1 MNLLFLAI
9 IHYNMRQ
16 TALFMNYAKIKCISK
31 SKIQLFFKSRFYL
44 KVHQKSFYPNS
55 AYSIIRS
62 TEYNLHS
69 LKTT

>member
-31 SKIQLFFKSRFYL
+31 SKIQLFL
-44 KVHQKSFYPNS
+44 KAVLPQSTPIKFLPKF
-55 AYSIIRS
+55 SI
-62 TEYNLHS
+62 
-69 LKTT
+69 

>member
-31 SKIQLFFKSRFYL
+31 SKIQLFL
-44 KVHQKSFYPNS
+44 KAVFISKYTNKVFTQIQH
-55 AYSIIRS
+55 IV
-62 TEYNLHS
+62 L
-69 LKTT
+69 

>member
-31 SKIQLFFKSRFYL
+31 SKIQFFLKSRFYL
-44 KVHQKSFYPNS
+44 KVHQ
-55 AYSIIRS
+55 
-62 TEYNLHS
+62 
-69 LKTT
+69 

>member
-1 MNLLFLAI
+1 MFLVILGYYEVLNTYMNLLFLAI

-44 KVHQKSFYPNS
+44 KVHQ
-55 AYSIIRS
+55 
-62 TEYNLHS
+62 
-69 LKTT
+69 